1 MRTPLRL
8 QVGITFLALVNM
20 IPTVEAGESWLLFGV
35 ALTSAI
41 VALVLRLPDGGNR
54 MPSTVLLLGVIAAV
68 CMSSFEMMRPETV
81 YIVDLAQF
89 IILLAC
95 CKFFELRTHRDM
107 GLVLLISFLLLVIGA
122 FVSASPSFGVVLT
135 IDATLGIA
143 WYMRFQVDRER
154 GLVHARQQR
163 ALEFGQFAAS
173 IRPIEPDAQ
182 APNMTWRPAL
192 ASAFILCTIAAATFI
207 AVPRGWGRGIF
218 GRIQNVVPV
227 AVTAFTEEMTLRDA
241 RIIEDPTLVM
251 RARFLRNGKFFGGDE
266 FQPYLRGATHD
277 KYRDGRWRRTR
288 TASLSDVVTRRD
300 DSWRLLPHAPGPIRG
315 EHVIETDIWLENVTQ
330 GALFSIYPPISV
342 ASKDLR
348 NVQQR
353 QTDLTI
359 STEDPTRG
367 AVSYRLTSVMPNTQD
382 FSRVPD
388 APPPLRDWSGGFSRI
403 HPAIKQFSREHFRQF
418 GDFRDPTQHRQ
429 IANRVREYLQ
439 TGDYEYSLDRGVSPE
454 DSDRMKDF
462 IFDNRQGHCEYFAT
476 AMALMLQS
484 MDIPARTVNGFYGG
498 EYNPVG
504 GYYQFRAKDAHAW
517 VEVFLPPA
525 GWVVFDASPPSSSRE
540 TERDDGMMAKLHRLS
555 DFARFKWA
563 TSVVSFDTSSREE
576 LLASVE
582 HWLRIFA
589 EIRHRPGS
597 FMESIMALLWGPEM
611 IPLWQRVCYWLLLV
625 LFVAFAVLLV
635 RLLWIGSRIL
645 QELLPG
651 RSRSGQSFVRHPEAR
666 FYDRLLLLLASRGHI
681 KPSHQTPREFA
692 MELAAEHPDFDELPT
707 YTEWYYRAQYAG
719 RGLQP
724 EQWQR
729 IKATLARLREDT
741 AFGEN

>member
-1 MRTPLRL
+1 MRTSPRL
-8 QVGITFLALVNM
+8 QFGIIFLALANM
-20 IPTVEAGESWLLFGV
+20 IPTVEADDSWWLFGV

-41 VALVLRLPDGGNR
+41 VAMVLRLPDGSNR
-54 MPSTVLLLGVIAAV
+54 MPTTLVLISVIAAV
-68 CMSSFEMMRPETV
+68 CISCFEMMQQDTV
-81 YIVDLAQF
+81 YIVALAHF

-122 FVSASPSFGVVLT
+122 FVSASPSFGAVLV
-135 IDATLGIA
+135 IDATLGVA
-143 WYMRFQVDRER
+143 WYMRFQIERER
-154 GLVHARQQR
+154 CLVRARQQR
-163 ALEFGQFAAS
+163 ALEFGHSVAS
-173 IRPIEPDAQ
+173 IRPVEFDAQ
-182 APNMTWRPAL
+182 ATNMTWRPAL
-192 ASAFILCTIAAATFI
+192 AATFILGSIAAATFI

-218 GRIQNVVPV
+218 GRIQNVMPV

-251 RARFLRNGKFFGGDE
+251 RARFLRSGKTFGGDE

-288 TASLSDVVTRRD
+288 STSVSEVATRRD
-300 DSWRLLPHAPGPIRG
+300 DSFRLLPHVPGPIRG
-315 EHVIETDIWLENVTQ
+315 EHVIEADIWMENVAQ
-330 GALFSIYPPISV
+330 GALFSLYPPISV

-348 NVQQR
+348 GIQQR
-353 QTDLTI
+353 HTDLTI
-359 STEDPTRG
+359 STEDPTRH
-367 AVSYRLTSVMPNTQD
+367 AVSYRLTAVMPNSQE

-388 APPPLRDWSGGFSRI
+388 TPPPLRDWSGGFSRI
-403 HPAIKQFSREHFRQF
+403 HPAIKQFSREYFLQY
-418 GDFRDPTQHRQ
+418 GDFRDPAQHRR
-429 IANRVREYLQ
+429 IANRVREFLQ
-439 TGDYEYSLDRGVSPE
+439 TGDYAYSLDRGASP
-454 DSDRMKDF
+454 DDTDRMKDF
-462 IFDNRQGHCEYFAT
+462 VFDNRQGHCEYFAT

-498 EYNPVG
+498 EYNSVG

-525 GWVVFDASPPSSSRE
+525 GWVVFDASPPSPSRE
-540 TERDDGMMAKLHRLS
+540 SERDDGMLAKLHRFS

-563 TSVVSFDTSSREE
+563 TSVVSFDTSSRDE
-576 LLASVE
+576 LLASIE
-582 HWLRIFA
+582 RWLRIFA

-625 LFVAFAVLLV
+625 LFIAFAVLFIRLV
-635 RLLWIGSRIL
+635 WIGTRIL
-645 QELLPG
+645 RELLPG
-651 RSRSGQSFVRHPEAR
+651 RLRSGQSFVRHPEAR

-681 KPSHQTPREFA
+681 KPSHLTPREFA
-692 MELAAEHPDFDELPT
+692 TELAAEHPDFAELPT

-719 RGLQP
+719 HGLQP
-724 EQWQR
+724 EQAKR
-729 IKATLARLREDT
+729 IKSTLARLRQDME
-741 AFGEN
+741 FGEN